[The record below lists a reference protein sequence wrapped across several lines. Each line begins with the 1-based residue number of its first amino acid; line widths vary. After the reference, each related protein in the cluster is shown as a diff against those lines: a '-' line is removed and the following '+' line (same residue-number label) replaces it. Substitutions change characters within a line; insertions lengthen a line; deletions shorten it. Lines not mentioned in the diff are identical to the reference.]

1 MHLRYFKSKT
11 IYWLGFKKLNV
22 QGVSPIQYTVASPQQ
37 VTGALGSDAGST
49 SSSVT
54 SFARQN
60 VRVRKFLP
68 DVIRNLES

>member
-1 MHLRYFKSKT
+1 MLSEKEFKHNN
-11 IYWLGFKKLNV
+11 IV
-22 QGVSPIQYTVASPQQ
+22 QGVSPIQYTVTSPQQ
-37 VTGALGSDAGST
+37 VAGGPGSDIGST